1 MTAAKRPRNDPA
13 PDAADP
19 AEVAAFLRRLV
30 AAVADGTLEA
40 SSPQARRLVSRMEL
54 VADAFE
60 ALAAA
65 NRTSDEASTDAD
77 S

>member
-1 MTAAKRPRNDPA
+1 MTAKRRPRNDPA
-13 PDAADP
+13 ANPADP
-19 AEVAAFLRRLV
+19 AEAAAFLRRLV

-60 ALAAA
+60 ALAAT
-65 NRTSDEASTDAD
+65 NRTPDEDSTDAP
-77 S
+77 